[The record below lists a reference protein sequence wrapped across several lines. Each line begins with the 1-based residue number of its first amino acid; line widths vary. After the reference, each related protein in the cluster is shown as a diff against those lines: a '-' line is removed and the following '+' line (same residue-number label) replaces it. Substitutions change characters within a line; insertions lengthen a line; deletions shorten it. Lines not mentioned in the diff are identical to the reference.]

1 MFKWTPFGIIS
12 RIHGDYFIKQGK
24 ATREKEVEKLK
35 EHLRKVFWER
45 DRRWVILFPE
55 GGFYYKRV
63 ESSQKFIFL
72 FFKDKTINN
81 NFYIL
86 FYISIKKKFF

>member
-1 MFKWTPFGIIS
+1 MWLMDVMFKWTPFGIIG
-12 RIHGDYFIKQGK
+12 RIHGDYFIQQGK
-24 ATREKEVEKLK
+24 ATREKEIEKLK

-63 ESSQKFIFL
+63 ESSQRFLFFIIFL
-72 FFKDKTINN
+72 FLVF
-81 NFYIL
+81 
-86 FYISIKKKFF
+86 